1 MMTNR
6 SRTGWAGLVTLRIL
20 VAAALPV
27 GVIGLAAHG
36 QAPKA
41 EASKETVKDTSG
53 AFDAFLAERMID
65 FAQRSFEI
73 GGNDAEMMRVGQ
85 LLHEAAARLSPGD
98 ARLAQLAADAAV
110 ATGDTA
116 AALEATLRLARID
129 PSDRLV
135 QQRLVGLYA
144 AKADT
149 TTARLAY
156 LTDMIG
162 KSPVPEEVRSHA
174 AFLAAQTYLERGQT
188 GQAIAAVGQAL
199 RLNAMNVEALKLNFD
214 LVSRDGTPFEQVR
227 GLLAILRAVPTDI
240 MAASEMA
247 ELLAQAGLRQQSLY
261 WYDVAVALKQ
271 RSGVSPTADF
281 FLDYAVQLYI
291 SGDGQS
297 AETLAGALLKFDP
310 ELVEA
315 ALLKAVMT
323 RATDTGAANA
333 GAARQAITAALADA
347 AASVEAAGK
356 GTEPTTRAAGA
367 AAVMP
372 DLKVLVTGVKGTASE
387 GRVVSL
393 LSDLAFM
400 DLYSPPA
407 PGSTVDVQ
415 PLIDAVRELRGPAD
429 PAVVRLE
436 GWQLIKAGKNA
447 EARVKLAAV
456 AESDPLSELGLIQ
469 IAEADEASQ
478 TLANTKARGLL
489 TRHQAGLLGAV
500 VHQALRDRGQQVPTS
515 DVAEAIKAELNGF
528 PEKLLG
534 IIDRPQDFYAV
545 RADPLSVVVR
555 FGQPMLARV
564 TIANT
569 SPFDLTVSPGGVI
582 RPDLWMDA
590 NIRGANPRTFG
601 ATSLE
606 RLSSTTLLKSRQ
618 SMSQVV
624 RLDRGALGNALMGSP
639 DGTFAVYGTLT
650 MNPVVLGFTTA
661 DGKQGQTAQPGPA
674 GYAVQFA
681 RLFERSAMRAS
692 SDADRERLVGI
703 LKAGPAAGQPDL
715 RASAVEALG
724 VYLRAMSASAQAAEM
739 KPAIGQLRQVLEETS
754 RSDDGSL
761 RGLALNHLLSSASG
775 GEAEQLAAR
784 MAGDPDWRVR
794 LLAVVAL
801 PAGVKSAA
809 VDGLAQ
815 DPDALVASLA
825 RSLTGLRAAA
835 RAGAVPAPRP

>member
-1 MMTNR
+1 MMNKRLAT
-6 SRTGWAGLVTLRIL
+6 TWARAVSLRVL
-20 VAAALPV
+20 VAAVLPV
-27 GVIGLAAHG
+27 VGVGLGVEG
-36 QAPKA
+36 QTTKA
-41 EASKETVKDTSG
+41 GVGTGGAVKETAG
-53 AFDAFLAERMID
+53 AFDGYLAERMID
-65 FAQRSFEI
+65 FAQRSFEM
-73 GGNDAEMMRVGQ
+73 GGNNLDLMRVGQ
-85 LLHEAAARLSPGD
+85 LLHEAATRLSPGD
-98 ARLAQLAADAAV
+98 ARLAQLAVDAAV
-110 ATGDTA
+110 ATGDTT
-116 AALEATLRLARID
+116 AALEATLRLARLD

-144 AKADT
+144 AKAET

-188 GQAIAAVGQAL
+188 AQAIAAVGQSL

-214 LVSRDGTPFEQVR
+214 LVSQDGTPFEQVR
-227 GLLAILRAVPTDI
+227 GLLAILRAVPTDAV
-240 MAASEMA
+240 AASEMA
-247 ELLAQAGLRQQSLY
+247 ELLARAGLRQQSLY
-261 WYDVAVALKQ
+261 WYDVALALKQ
-271 RSGVSPTADF
+271 RSGAAPSADF
-281 FLDYAVQLYI
+281 VLDYAVQLYI

-310 ELVEA
+310 EMLEA
-315 ALLKAVMT
+315 ALLRAVMT
-323 RATDTGAANA
+323 RGTDAGAAHVA
-333 GAARQAITAALADA
+333 SARQAITAALADVATAAEA
-347 AASVEAAGK
+347 AAKGVEA
-356 GTEPTTRAAGA
+356 TNRAPGA
-367 AAVMP
+367 AAAMP
-372 DLKVLVTGVKGTASE
+372 DLKALVASVKGTGWE

-400 DLYSPPA
+400 DLYSVTA
-407 PGSTVDVQ
+407 AAGAAEVQ

-436 GWQLIKAGKNA
+436 GWQLVSVGKNA

-469 IAEADEASQ
+469 IAETDEASQ

-489 TRHQAGLLGAV
+489 TRHQAALLGAV

-534 IIDRPQDFYAV
+534 VIDRPQDFYAV
-545 RADPLSVVVR
+545 RVDPLSVVVK

-590 NIRGANPRTFG
+590 NIRGANARLFS

-618 SMSQVV
+618 SISQIV
-624 RLDRGALGNALMGSP
+624 RLDRGALGSSLAASP
-639 DGTFAVYGTLT
+639 DGTFAVYGTLI
-650 MNPVVLGFTTA
+650 MNPVAVGFTTA
-661 DGKQGQTAQPGPA
+661 EGKPGQAIQPGPA

-681 RLFERSAMRAS
+681 RLFERSGMRAS
-692 SDADRERLVGI
+692 SDADRERLVTM
-703 LKAGPAAGQPDL
+703 LKNGPAAGQADL
-715 RASAVEALG
+715 RASAVEVLG
-724 VYLRAMSASAQAAEM
+724 VYLRAMAASPQAAEM
-739 KPAIGQLRQVLEETS
+739 KPAVDQLRQALEETA
-754 RSDDGSL
+754 RSQDGAL
-761 RGLALNHLLSSASG
+761 RGLALYQLLSTASG
-775 GEAEQLAAR
+775 AEAERLAAR
-784 MAGDPDWRVR
+784 MAGDADWRVR
-794 LLAVVAL
+794 VLGIIGL
-801 PAGVKSAA
+801 PSGTKSAA
-809 VDGLAQ
+809 LDGLGQ
-815 DPDALVASLA
+815 DGDALVAALA
-825 RSLTGLRAAA
+825 RTLTGLRARSGDAA
-835 RAGAVPAPRP
+835 TTRP